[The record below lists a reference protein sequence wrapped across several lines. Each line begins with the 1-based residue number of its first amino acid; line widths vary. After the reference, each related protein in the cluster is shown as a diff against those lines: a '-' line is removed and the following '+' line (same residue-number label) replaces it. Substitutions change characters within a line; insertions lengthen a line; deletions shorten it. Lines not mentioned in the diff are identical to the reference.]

1 MSYELDLDDE
11 TAELLDGHR
20 STLRWEHHRE
30 IPDNVLMRDLLD
42 HADRHARLRAVL
54 REGGRHVRR
63 ADNGN
68 VVIDDG
74 DDNLLV
80 LDPQDAAALASA
92 LNHAAHGGDDK

>member
-1 MSYELDLDDE
+1 MKLDLDDE

-20 STLRWEHHRE
+20 STLRWEHKRE
-30 IPDNVLMRDLLD
+30 IPDNVLVRDLLD

-54 REGGRHVRR
+54 REGNRHVRR

-74 DDNLLV
+74 DNLLV
-80 LDPQDAAALASA
+80 LDPQDAADLASA
-92 LNHAAHGGDDK
+92 LNLAAHGEDTDR